1 MKRHKIIG
9 LAVSLFLFVG
19 IGSIGL
25 SYFQAEYDKRV
36 VALTAE
42 QFMRRINSMDK
53 AVALDNLE
61 KTLIIIK
68 VALLAGSLS
77 LLFLIGKEIYRQ
89 VRIHLEILKAQK
101 ESGL

>member
-1 MKRHKIIG
+1 
-9 LAVSLFLFVG
+9 
-19 IGSIGL
+19 
-25 SYFQAEYDKRV
+25 
-36 VALTAE
+36 
-42 QFMRRINSMDK
+42 MDK

-61 KTLIIIK
+61 KILIIIK

-77 LLFLIGKEIYRQ
+77 LLFLIWKEIYRQ